1 MVWTFPGKPRTVH
14 RKKQTFS
21 GSPPFRTIPICSLIF
36 FSDIFC
42 TTIFRK
48 GRDGLYKAKAN
59 ALDIP
64 KQTCLYMVF
73 CGRSMPYSGL
83 AVASS
88 GPSIASSK
96 PPRVS
101 NRLSATSS
109 RMSSRSYELSCIFH
123 RLKIG
128 IYKLRECIDKTDA
141 ERLESRISELNNYML
156 GLGRQTNNL
165 NSEACI
171 IVEDAQFLIFLLVIL
186 SVLVETY

>member
-42 TTIFRK
+42 TTIFPERMRRSLQSQSQCL
-48 GRDGLYKAKAN
+48 GHTQAN
-59 ALDIP
+59 MYVV
-64 KQTCLYMVF
+64 LYMVF

-96 PPRVS
+96 PSRVS

-156 GLGRQTNNL
+156 GLGRQTNKL

-171 IVEDAQFLIFLLVIL
+171 IVEDAQFLNFF
-186 SVLVETY
+186 SCYFECFG

>member
-1 MVWTFPGKPRTVH
+1 
-14 RKKQTFS
+14 
-21 GSPPFRTIPICSLIF
+21 
-36 FSDIFC
+36 
-42 TTIFRK
+42 
-48 GRDGLYKAKAN
+48 
-59 ALDIP
+59 
-64 KQTCLYMVF
+64 
-73 CGRSMPYSGL
+73 MPYSGL

-109 RMSSRSYELSCIFH
+109 RMSSTSYELSCIFH

-156 GLGRQTNNL
+156 GLGRQTNKL